1 MPGVNA
7 PEESVQF
14 SDFPMPIRTH
24 EVMNIVIIG
33 LGYVGLTTA
42 GCLCLQ
48 GHFVTGIDVSSA
60 KIKELQS
67 GRLPIMEPGLDDALL
82 GAILKGQFRF
92 SARLAAELLETAD
105 VVIVCVGTPGTPEGS
120 HDMTRITEVSTQL
133 AEAFPVGRSL
143 PLPIVYRS
151 TFRPGTMEQLVKP
164 IFEQRLAAD
173 IERIELVYNPEF
185 LRESTAIADYFNPP
199 KVVIGTADGQECS
212 ILTTLYAEIPG
223 ERFLTRYREAELV
236 KFVDNTFHALKVS
249 FANEIGRICLK
260 NSIDSKVIHRIFVS
274 DTKLNISPYYL
285 RPGGAF
291 GGSCLPKD
299 VRALQKLSADC
310 EASTPLIDS
319 LIASNE
325 RHKAFLLD
333 LCKQHLDGRSTVLV
347 VGLAFKTNT
356 DDLRESPNVDLARE
370 LLEAGHELRIFDAN
384 LSMAHIKGRNL
395 GWLHEQI
402 PHLPSLL
409 IDERQLPDLHFD
421 LLVDTNGL
429 GTSLNAK
436 YRNYIDINAL

>member
-1 MPGVNA
+1 
-7 PEESVQF
+7 
-14 SDFPMPIRTH
+14 
-24 EVMNIVIIG
+24 MNIIILG

-48 GHFVTGIDVSSA
+48 GHAVTGIDVSSI
-60 KIKELQS
+60 KIGELRS

-82 GAILKGQFRF
+82 GAMQQGQFSF
-92 SARLAAELLETAD
+92 STRLTVEALEPAD
-105 VVIVCVGTPGTPEGS
+105 VVIVCVGTPGTADGS
-120 HDMTRITEVSTQL
+120 HDMSRIAEVSSQL
-133 AEAFPVGRSL
+133 AGAFPTGRKERL
-143 PLPIVYRS
+143 PVVYRS

-164 IFEQRLAAD
+164 IFEKRLAA
-173 IERIELVYNPEF
+173 EFAKVELVYNPEF
-185 LRESTAIADYFNPP
+185 LRESTAIVDYFNPP
-199 KVVIGTADGQECS
+199 KVVIGTADGQACPT
-212 ILTTLYAEIPG
+212 LTTLYAEIPG

-249 FANEIGRICLK
+249 FANEVGRICLK
-260 NSIDSKVIHRIFVS
+260 NHIDAKTIHSIFVS

-370 LLEAGHELRIFDAN
+370 LLAAGHELRILDAN
-384 LSMAHIKGRNL
+384 LSMANLKGKNL
-395 GWLHEQI
+395 DWIHEKI
-402 PHLPSLL
+402 PNLPSLL
-409 IDERQLPDLHFD
+409 IAEHQLPELRFD

-429 GTSLNAK
+429 GISLDAN
-436 YRNYIDINAL
+436 YRHYIDINAL